1 MLHYYLRSGNR
12 VLLVDDAEIEMD
24 EQDLA
29 LRFEH
34 CRLTN
39 VVRLGSG
46 IYDAI
51 IFPTRPPNGIL
62 KKAIE
67 KVRQYIIICGIEEI
81 VKESGCDV
89 LRGSPETLVLRKPLK
104 GEGLC

>member
-1 MLHYYLRSGNR
+1 MLHWYLESGSR
-12 VLLVDDAEIEMD
+12 VLLVDDAEIELND
-24 EQDLA
+24 TL
-29 LRFEH
+29 LNLKFES
-34 CRLTN
+34 CRLPDITC
-39 VVRLGSG
+39 LDGG

-51 IFPTRPPNGIL
+51 IFSTRPPDGIL

-67 KVRQYIIICGIEEI
+67 KTCWYVIICGIEEI